1 MYFDTYDDIIILLK
15 LANVKSDR
23 EVIKM
28 IYGYCRISTAKQNI
42 DRQERNILASFPKA
56 KIVKETYTGT
66 KFQGRKELEKI
77 VSKIKSGDTIVFD
90 SVSRMSRDANEGI
103 ELYFSLY
110 EKGVNL
116 VFLKEGY
123 INTDIYKESI
133 NQTLDSTGNEIADIY
148 ISATNKVIR
157 LLAEKQIAKAFEQAE
172 KEVNDLH
179 VRTAEGIE
187 TARRNGKQIGQKQG
201 NKLVVKKAI
210 KSKEEIKKYNK
221 DFGGT
226 LNDKETMKLIG
237 IANNTYYKYKKELK
251 EAAEQ

>member
-1 MYFDTYDDIIILLK
+1 
-15 LANVKSDR
+15 
-23 EVIKM
+23 M

-172 KEVNDLH
+172 KEVKDLH